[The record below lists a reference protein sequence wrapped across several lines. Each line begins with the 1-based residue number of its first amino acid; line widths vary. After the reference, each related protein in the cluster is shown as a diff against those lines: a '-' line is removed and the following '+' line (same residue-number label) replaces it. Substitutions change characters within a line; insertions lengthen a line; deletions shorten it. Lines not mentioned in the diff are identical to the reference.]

1 MGGIILS
8 AVLMAIVT
16 LIISAAVSY
25 MKKANAENIKRLHME
40 ISLVDAKVFYERL
53 GEAIGGTAEGG
64 ASTVFSMHLRNTIAD
79 IQIIDD
85 PGAFWPETAGVP
97 INDN

>member
-1 MGGIILS
+1 M
-8 AVLMAIVT
+8 
-16 LIISAAVSY
+16 
-25 MKKANAENIKRLHME
+25 
-40 ISLVDAKVFYERL
+40 RL